1 MLQLLQ
7 QKQDFFYGDNQM
19 KKRIYISLTLFLAI
33 ALTTIFLGRTYYS
46 GTNTKAVFYCVEDEK
61 VLYSKNADEKIA
73 PASLTK
79 LLTAAVALYYIDPDE
94 VFTVGS
100 ERKMV
105 PSGSSLCLILSGHRL
120 TLYDLVT
127 GMLMASGNDA
137 AYTVAVSAARRLAC
151 DDAMTDEVALEF
163 FCGLMN
169 DFAEE
174 LGMKNSHFTT
184 PDGSDEKDQYTTV
197 SDLLLLA
204 RYALSV
210 AEIREI
216 VSTYQKYVVFE
227 SGENITWTN
236 SNKLLCP
243 DSKFYSKYA
252 IGMKTGTTTRSGN
265 CLIAA
270 FEKDG
275 KTYISVA
282 AGCLTDNERYRLTL
296 RNFSDHVR

>member
-1 MLQLLQ
+1 
-7 QKQDFFYGDNQM
+7 M
-19 KKRIYISLTLFLAI
+19 KKIVLILVTLSVVISLMS
-33 ALTTIFLGRTYYS
+33 IFSGRAYYS
-46 GTNTKAVFYCVEDEK
+46 SLNTKTAFYCVEDEK
-61 VLYSKNADEKIA
+61 LLYSKNTDERIA

-79 LLTAAVALYYIDPDE
+79 LLTAAVALYYIDPNE

-105 PSGSSLCLILSGHRL
+105 PSGSSLCLILPGHEL

-137 AYTVAVSAARRLAC
+137 AYTVAVSAARMLASNTE
-151 DDAMTDEVALEF
+151 MTDEEALDF
-163 FCGLMN
+163 FCGSMN
-169 DFAEE
+169 DFAKD
-174 LGMKNSHFTT
+174 LGMNNSHFTT
-184 PDGSDEKDQYTTV
+184 PDGSDDDAQYTTV

-216 VSTYQKYVVFE
+216 ASTCQKYVVFE

-236 SNKLLCP
+236 SNKLLDP
-243 DSKFYSKYA
+243 ESKFYSKYA
-252 IGMKTGTTTRSGN
+252 IGMKTGTTEKSGKS
-265 CLIAA
+265 LIAA

-275 KTYISVA
+275 KTYISVT
-282 AGCLTDNERYRLTL
+282 AGCLTDSDRYKLTL
-296 RNFSDHVR
+296 KNFKNYAR